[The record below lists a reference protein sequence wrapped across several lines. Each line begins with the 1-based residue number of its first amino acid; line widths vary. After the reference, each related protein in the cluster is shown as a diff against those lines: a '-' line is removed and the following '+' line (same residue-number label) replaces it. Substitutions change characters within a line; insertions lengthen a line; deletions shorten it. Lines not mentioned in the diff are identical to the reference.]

1 MNDPC
6 LLQMVAFIHPFV
18 CLFICCCLSGLFL
31 YNASPFVMHFCCIC
45 QFVWIHNDDV
55 APPPNTLCL
64 FVTLAYIF
72 FSFWV
77 FFDQDDAAS
86 PQASPPL
93 LPSLHLL
100 SSAGRGLPLSRQ
112 QVAKSA
118 LRWTSTVHNN
128 TNSAFQCTVFG

>member
-1 MNDPC
+1 MTPVC
-6 LLQMVAFIHPFV
+6 YKWLHSFIHLFV
-18 CLFICCCLSGLFL
+18 CLFVVSCQDCFCIMLLLLLCTFVVFVSLFGSTMMML
-31 YNASPFVMHFCCIC
+31 L
-45 QFVWIHNDDV
+45 
-55 APPPNTLCL
+55 PPPNTLCL

-118 LRWTSTVHNN
+118 LHWTSTVHNN
-128 TNSAFQCTVFG
+128 TNSALWCTVFG

>member
-1 MNDPC
+1 MMM
-6 LLQMVAFIHPFV
+6 LLPPQIPSVYLLRLLIFV
-18 CLFICCCLSGLFL
+18 
-31 YNASPFVMHFCCIC
+31 
-45 QFVWIHNDDV
+45 
-55 APPPNTLCL
+55 
-64 FVTLAYIF
+64 F
-72 FSFWV
+72 FSV

-118 LRWTSTVHNN
+118 LHWTSTVHNN
-128 TNSAFQCTVFG
+128 TNSAL